1 MQNLPETDIHLQ
13 VDTLIHLGAGPCT
26 ELNTNFANFPQQVL
40 LVEADPL
47 LVEELNISM
56 AGIDHI
62 QIINAAVAGKARQ
75 TTFYRFNLPGV
86 NSIHPPSDLLLELY
100 PGLRKIE
107 EMQVETVTP
116 VSLIKSL
123 ALRAEQENWLIVD
136 LPGEELP
143 VLKVIHEEQQLHL
156 FRHIQL
162 YCGHQSLYENG
173 GTATHALQWLK
184 DQGFD
189 LVSEDDNEDP
199 DRPCFLLRRNTLQ
212 LHNQE
217 LQKQINGIINAK
229 NELARTAVD
238 HKKLAEGRL
247 TEIEKITTERNN
259 QTKLAADRLTQL
271 EQLTK
276 AKDELSKLA
285 EEQKPLIEKITAERN
300 NQTKLAADRLTQL
313 EQLTKAK
320 DELSKLAE
328 DRLKALETTNKEL
341 EDQSSRQDL
350 LDEEL
355 IKAEAQIQLISDI
368 LIREKA
374 F

>member
-1 MQNLPETDIHLQ
+1 M
-13 VDTLIHLGAGPCT
+13 
-26 ELNTNFANFPQQVL
+26 
-40 LVEADPL
+40 
-47 LVEELNISM
+47 
-56 AGIDHI
+56 
-62 QIINAAVAGKARQ
+62 
-75 TTFYRFNLPGV
+75 
-86 NSIHPPSDLLLELY
+86 
-100 PGLRKIE
+100 
-107 EMQVETVTP
+107 
-116 VSLIKSL
+116 

-217 LQKQINGIINAK
+217 LQKQINGII
-229 NELARTAVD
+229 
-238 HKKLAEGRL
+238 
-247 TEIEKITTERNN
+247 
-259 QTKLAADRLTQL
+259 
-271 EQLTK
+271 K

-285 EEQKPLIEKITAERN
+285 EEQKTLIEKITAERN
-300 NQTKLAADRLTQL
+300 NQNKLAADRQTQV

-341 EDQSSRQDL
+341 EDQSFRQDL

-355 IKAEAQIQLISDI
+355 IKAEAQIKLISDI
-368 LIREKA
+368 LIREKE